1 MKLTTKYHGVIEIEE
16 KDILRFQNGLPGFL
30 DEKSFVLLP
39 LDSDSPFWIL
49 QSTETPELGFV
60 TVNPFDFFETYEFDI
75 TENDKQLLE
84 LTSEKDVTVWT
95 ILNVK
100 DPFEDSTAN
109 LQAPIVLNTRNNQ
122 AKQIILT
129 DTQYITKQKLI
140 PEKVVK

>member
-1 MKLTTKYHGVIEIEE
+1 MKLTTKYHGVIEIGE

-30 DEKSFVLLP
+30 DEKLFVLLP
-39 LDSDSPFWIL
+39 LEVDSPFWIL
-49 QSTETPELGFV
+49 QSTETAELGFV
-60 TVNPFDFFETYEFDI
+60 TVNPFDYFETYEFEI
-75 TENDKQLLE
+75 TKNDKQLLD
-84 LTSEKDVTVWT
+84 LTSKNDVTVWT